1 MSRARKILI
10 WIVVLFLLYAI
21 YSSPTETADIVRTA
35 IDGIVAVVRAIG
47 QFFNALL
54 TG

>member
-21 YSSPTETADIVRTA
+21 FRSPDQAAEIVRSA
-35 IDGIVAVVRAIG
+35 IDGILALLSAIG
-47 QFFNALL
+47 QFFDALL